1 MAGKATNIPTA
12 TILRLSIYHRY
23 LQSLMERGTK
33 VVSSAQLAN
42 GTNVNAAQL
51 RKDLSYF
58 GRFGV
63 RGVGYNVSKLLRQ
76 IKEILGLGKSWNMAL
91 IGAGNIGKA
100 LLQHKQFENHGYNF
114 VLVFDKTP
122 FRVGKEI
129 LPGIEVHH
137 IDKIK
142 ELAATT
148 PIDLAVIAVP
158 ASQAQE
164 MADTIIEAGISG
176 ILNFAPVRLKVP
188 NHVALQHV
196 DFTTLLDT
204 LTYALST
211 KEKKG
216 AYYNKKKEEENRNAR
231 WDSLQSWPDH
241 MINYSNLLV
250 TK

>member
-1 MAGKATNIPTA
+1 MAGKATKIPTA

-23 LQSLMERGTK
+23 LQSLMERGTQ

-63 RGVGYNVSKLLRQ
+63 RGVGYNVSKLLEQ

-100 LLQHKQFENHGYNF
+100 LLQHKHFENQGYNF
-114 VLVFDKTP
+114 VLVFDKAHY
-122 FRVGKEI
+122 RVGREIIPGMKVQHVKNLKE
-129 LPGIEVHH
+129 
-137 IDKIK
+137 
-142 ELAATT
+142 AAHTI
-148 PIDLAVIAVP
+148 PIDLAVLAVP
-158 ASQAQE
+158 ASEAQE
-164 MADTIIEAGISG
+164 MANAVIDAGING

-188 NHVALQHV
+188 KHVALQHV

-211 KEKKG
+211 KEKKEG
-216 AYYNKKKEEENRNAR
+216 RYSTLEQEKKKIS
-231 WDSLQSWPDH
+231 WKSHSSWPDQ